1 MKMPVLIFPMAP
13 RKKSADDPERR
24 HSGSAGLGSNNLID
38 QGPVIRVL
46 VVDDH
51 TVVRDGLSVIIDQEA
66 GLKVVAQAA
75 NGRQAVELWQEHR
88 PDITLMDL
96 QMPLLNG
103 VSAISEIRTIQP
115 EARIIVLTTFDGDED
130 IYRALR
136 AGAKSY
142 LLKDVRRDELFH
154 CIREVHAGKYFL
166 PPEVAAKLAGRQPS
180 VAMTARELEVL
191 RLLSEGKSNK
201 AVAAALSI
209 AEVTVKSHV
218 RAVFSK
224 LNVLSRT
231 EAIAVANRT
240 GLFHR

>member
-1 MKMPVLIFPMAP
+1 MTH
-13 RKKSADDPERR
+13 RKKSTDIPKRPG
-24 HSGSAGLGSNNLID
+24 SGSAHPCPVKQIPRES
-38 QGPVIRVL
+38 VIRVL

-51 TVVRDGLSVIIDQEA
+51 TVVRDGLSIIIDQEP
-66 GLKVVAQAA
+66 GLEVVAQAA
-75 NGRQAVELWQEHR
+75 NGRQAVELWQVHR

-103 VSAISEIRTIQP
+103 ADAIREIKTAYP

-142 LLKDVRRDELFH
+142 LLKDVRREELFH
-154 CIREVHAGKYFL
+154 CIREVQAGKYFL
-166 PPEVAAKLAGRQPS
+166 PPEVAAKLAGRQPL
-180 VAMTARELEVL
+180 VALTARELEVL

-201 AVAAALSI
+201 AVAAQLSI

-218 RAVFSK
+218 RAVFAK

-240 GLFHR
+240 GLLHS

>member
-1 MKMPVLIFPMAP
+1 MH
-13 RKKSADDPERR
+13 RREKSADKPAQAA
-24 HSGSAGLGSNNLID
+24 SGLAQPTSSKQVRKGA
-38 QGPVIRVL
+38 VIRVL
-46 VVDDH
+46 LADDH
-51 TVVRDGLSVIIDQEA
+51 TVVRDGLAVIIDQEP
-66 GLKVVAQAA
+66 GLQVVAQAA
-75 NGRQAVELWQEHR
+75 TGRQAVELWREHR

-96 QMPLLNG
+96 KMPLLNG
-103 VSAISEIRTIQP
+103 VDAISEIRTDRP
-115 EARIIVLTTFDGDED
+115 DARIIVLTTFDGDED

-166 PPEVAAKLAGRQPS
+166 PPEVAAKLASRQP
-180 VAMTARELEVL
+180 VAELTSRELEVL

-201 AVAAALSI
+201 AVGALLSI

-218 RAVFSK
+218 RAVFAK

-231 EAIAVANRT
+231 EAVAVANRT
-240 GLFHR
+240 GLLHR

>member
-1 MKMPVLIFPMAP
+1 MPHH
-13 RKKSADDPERR
+13 KKSPDNPRR
-24 HSGSAGLGSNNLID
+24 PGTGSAHPCPVK
-38 QGPVIRVL
+38 QVPHEPVIRVL

-51 TVVRDGLSVIIDQEA
+51 TVVRDGLSVILDQEP
-66 GLKVVAQAA
+66 GLQVVAQAA

-103 VSAISEIRTIQP
+103 VSAIGEIRAAHP
-115 EARIIVLTTFDGDED
+115 EARIIVLTTFDGDDD

-154 CIREVHAGKYFL
+154 CIREVYAGNYFL
-166 PPEVAAKLAGRQPS
+166 PPEVAAKLAGRQPA
-180 VAMTARELEVL
+180 VELTARELEVL

-201 AVAAALSI
+201 AVGALLSI

-218 RAVFSK
+218 RAVFAK

-231 EAIAVANRT
+231 EAIAVAYRT
-240 GLFHR
+240 GLLHG

>member
-1 MKMPVLIFPMAP
+1 MSH
-13 RKKSADDPERR
+13 RKKSTDNPRR
-24 HSGSAGLGSNNLID
+24 PDTGSAHPCPVKLVPHE
-38 QGPVIRVL
+38 PVIRVL

-75 NGRQAVELWQEHR
+75 NGRQAVELWNEHR

-103 VSAISEIRTIQP
+103 VSAIIEIRTAHP

-136 AGAKSY
+136 SGAKSY
-142 LLKDVRRDELFH
+142 ILKDVRRDELFH

-166 PPEVAAKLAGRQPS
+166 PPEVAAKLAGRQPA
-180 VAMTARELEVL
+180 VELTARELEVL

-201 AVAAALSI
+201 AVGAQLSI

-218 RAVFSK
+218 RAVFEK

-240 GLFHR
+240 GLLHT

>member
-1 MKMPVLIFPMAP
+1 MTP
-13 RKKSADDPERR
+13 RNRPTDNPRR
-24 HSGSAGLGSNNLID
+24 TGSGSAHPCPVKPVPPVS
-38 QGPVIRVL
+38 VIRVL

-51 TVVRDGLSVIIDQEA
+51 TVVRDGLSVILDQEP
-66 GLKVVAQAA
+66 GLQVVAQAA

-103 VSAISEIRTIQP
+103 VSAIGEIRTAHP
-115 EARIIVLTTFDGDED
+115 DARIIVLTTFDGDED

-142 LLKDVRRDELFH
+142 ILKDVRRDALFH

-166 PPEVAAKLAGRQPS
+166 PPEVAAKLASRQPVVELTS
-180 VAMTARELEVL
+180 RELEVL
-191 RLLSEGKSNK
+191 RLLAEGKSNK
-201 AVAAALSI
+201 AVASLLSI

-218 RAVFSK
+218 RAVFAK

-240 GLFHR
+240 GLLHS

>member
-1 MKMPVLIFPMAP
+1 MKSTDPSAP
-13 RKKSADDPERR
+13 SS
-24 HSGSAGLGSNNLID
+24 SGAASLPASKLPQKI
-38 QGPVIRVL
+38 PAIRIL
-46 VVDDH
+46 LADDH
-51 TVVRDGLSVIIDQEA
+51 TVVRDGLSVILDQEP
-66 GLKVVAQAA
+66 GLHVVAQAA
-75 NGRQAVELWQEHR
+75 TGRQAVELWHEHR

-96 QMPLLNG
+96 QMPQLNG
-103 VSAISEIRTIQP
+103 VSAISEIRATNP

-166 PPEVAAKLAGRQPS
+166 PPEVAAKLASRQPVVPLTS
-180 VAMTARELEVL
+180 RELEVL

-201 AVAAALSI
+201 AVAALLSI

-218 RAVFSK
+218 RALFAK

-240 GLFHR
+240 GLLHR

>member
-1 MKMPVLIFPMAP
+1 MH
-13 RKKSADDPERR
+13 RREKSADKPAQPPSA
-24 HSGSAGLGSNNLID
+24 SGPPVSSKLIRN
-38 QGPVIRVL
+38 GPAIRIL
-46 VVDDH
+46 LADDH
-51 TVVRDGLSVIIDQEA
+51 TVVRDGLSVIIDQEP
-66 GLKVVAQAA
+66 GLQVVAQAA
-75 NGRQAVELWQEHR
+75 TGRQAVELWDEHR

-96 QMPLLNG
+96 KMPLLNG
-103 VSAISEIRTIQP
+103 VSAISEIRASHP
-115 EARIIVLTTFDGDED
+115 EARIIILTTFDGDED

-166 PPEVAAKLAGRQPS
+166 PPEVAAKLASRQPAVELTS
-180 VAMTARELEVL
+180 RELEVL

-201 AVAAALSI
+201 AVGALLSI

-240 GLFHR
+240 GLLHN

>member
-1 MKMPVLIFPMAP
+1 MN
-13 RKKSADDPERR
+13 RREKSTSKPPQQV
-24 HSGSAGLGSNNLID
+24 SGSADPLSTK
-38 QGPVIRVL
+38 PVRKGTAIRVL
-46 VVDDH
+46 LADDH
-51 TVVRDGLSVIIDQEA
+51 TVVRDGLSVIIDQEP
-66 GLKVVAQAA
+66 GLQVVAQAA
-75 NGRQAVELWQEHR
+75 TGRQAVELWHEYR

-103 VSAISEIRTIQP
+103 VSAIGEIRASYP
-115 EARIIVLTTFDGDED
+115 NARIIVLTTFDGDED

-142 LLKDVRRDELFH
+142 LLKDARRDELFH
-154 CIREVHAGKYFL
+154 CIREVHAGKYYL
-166 PPEVAAKLAGRQPS
+166 PPEVAAKLAGRQPAVELTS
-180 VAMTARELEVL
+180 RELEVL

-201 AVAAALSI
+201 AIGTLLSI

-240 GLFHR
+240 GLLHI

>member
-1 MKMPVLIFPMAP
+1 MPHN
-13 RKKSADDPERR
+13 KKSADTPRRPGANSSQPSPGQPAAPE
-24 HSGSAGLGSNNLID
+24 S
-38 QGPVIRVL
+38 VIRVL

-51 TVVRDGLSVIIDQEA
+51 TVVRDGLSVILDQEP
-66 GLKVVAQAA
+66 GLQVVGQAA
-75 NGRQAVELWQEHR
+75 NGREAVELWREHR

-103 VSAISEIRTIQP
+103 VSAIGEIRSAHP

-142 LLKDVRRDELFH
+142 ILKDIRREDLFH

-166 PPEVAAKLAGRQPS
+166 PPEVAAKLAGRQP
-180 VAMTARELEVL
+180 ADELTARELEVL
-191 RLLSEGKSNK
+191 RLLAEGKSNK
-201 AVAAALSI
+201 AVGASLSI

-240 GLFHR
+240 GLFPR

>member
-1 MKMPVLIFPMAP
+1 MPRTKKPND
-13 RKKSADDPERR
+13 KSAEAP
-24 HSGSAGLGSNNLID
+24 SSSAPLPNSKPAD
-38 QGPVIRVL
+38 KVAAIRIL
-46 VVDDH
+46 LADDH
-51 TVVRDGLSVIIDQEA
+51 TVVRDGLSVIIDQEP
-66 GLKVVAQAA
+66 GLHVVAQAA
-75 NGRQAVELWQEHR
+75 TGRQAVELWNEHR
-88 PDITLMDL
+88 PDVTLMDL

-103 VSAISEIRTIQP
+103 VSAIKEIRAANP

-130 IYRALR
+130 IYRALH

-142 LLKDVRRDELFH
+142 LLKDVRREDLFH

-166 PPEVAAKLAGRQPS
+166 PPEVAAKLASRQP
-180 VAMTARELEVL
+180 VVPLTARELEVL

-201 AVAAALSI
+201 AVAASLSI

-218 RAVFSK
+218 RALFGK

-240 GLFHR
+240 GLLHG

>member
-1 MKMPVLIFPMAP
+1 MHR
-13 RKKSADDPERR
+13 RKKSNDKTPPPAPGFGQPVSNKLIR
-24 HSGSAGLGSNNLID
+24 SGAA
-38 QGPVIRVL
+38 IRVL
-46 VVDDH
+46 LADDH

-66 GLKVVAQAA
+66 GLQVVAQAA
-75 NGRQAVELWQEHR
+75 NGRQAVELWNEHR
-88 PDITLMDL
+88 PDVTLMDL

-103 VSAISEIRTIQP
+103 VEAIREIKAAHP
-115 EARIIVLTTFDGDED
+115 DARIIVLTTFDGDED

-142 LLKDVRRDELFH
+142 LLKDVRREDLFH

-166 PPEVAAKLAGRQPS
+166 PPEVAAKLASRQPA
-180 VAMTARELEVL
+180 VELTLRELEVL

-201 AVAAALSI
+201 AIGVSLSI

-218 RAVFSK
+218 RAVFAK

-240 GLFHR
+240 GLLHS

>member
-1 MKMPVLIFPMAP
+1 MPH
-13 RKKSADDPERR
+13 RKKPTDNPARTA
-24 HSGSAGLGSNNLID
+24 SGSDQSGPGRSID
-38 QGPVIRVL
+38 IESMIRVL

-51 TVVRDGLSVIIDQEA
+51 TVVRDGLSVIIDQEP

-75 NGRQAVELWQEHR
+75 NGRQAVELWHEHR

-103 VSAISEIRTIQP
+103 VSAIAEIRTAHP

-142 LLKDVRRDELFH
+142 ILKDVRRNDLFH

-166 PPEVAAKLAGRQPS
+166 PPEVAAKLAGRQPL
-180 VAMTARELEVL
+180 VALTSRELEVL
-191 RLLSEGKSNK
+191 HLLSEGKSNK
-201 AVAAALSI
+201 AVAAQLSI

-240 GLFHR
+240 GLLHS